1 MRVDEENEV
10 VLITGASRG
19 IGLGIAKK
27 YASEG
32 ATLILTEINERYN
45 DLKSVAS
52 EIRNQFNIPVKSL
65 SLDIR
70 NLKEISEMIEIL
82 DKEGFKITTLVNNA
96 GINIIKEAIEL
107 SEEDWDEVSNINLKG
122 TFFVTREVAKK
133 MIASDIKG
141 SIINIASQ
149 HGTVGNINRAVYC
162 ATKAGL
168 INLSKALAY
177 EWSKYG
183 IRVNAVSP
191 TYVETDNNS
200 DYLKSSYGKRTY
212 LSKIPL
218 KKYAKPQDIANVCS
232 FLSKNGSELI
242 TGQNIIVD
250 GGYTIV

>member
-65 SLDIR
+65 S
-70 NLKEISEMIEIL
+70 L

-200 DYLKSSYGKRTY
+200 DYLNSSYGKRTY